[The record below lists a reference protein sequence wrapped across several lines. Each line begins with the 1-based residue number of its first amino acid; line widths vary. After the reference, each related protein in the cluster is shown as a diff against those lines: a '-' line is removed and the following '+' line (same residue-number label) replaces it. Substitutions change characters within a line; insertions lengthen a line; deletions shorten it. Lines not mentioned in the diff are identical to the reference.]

1 MKCVK
6 NVGSGEV
13 RRLSE
18 AHALE
23 LVEKGVGKFCP
34 KSEWKKQ
41 VRVITP
47 VPVENKEAVKAG
59 LDKKAREKKSRQDK
73 VNYHKDKKSHK

>member
-23 LVEKGVGKFCP
+23 LVEKGVAKFCP
-34 KSEWKKQ
+34 KAEWKALKIAS
-41 VRVITP
+41 VSVT
-47 VPVENKEAVKAG
+47 VENKEAIKAG
-59 LDKKAREKKSRQDK
+59 LEKKAREKKSRQDK